1 MIRRVRATDIP
12 RRIPRIKLPEEYFR
26 LPDEGARRWM
36 IKYARKNYWRVNS
49 LCELRDLIQDGWL
62 CYMVCLRRYPDA
74 KNISHLMRLFQ
85 VTYINHIH
93 DLSKH
98 QSRMLSFIDP
108 NAIVDDTEKFMDPR
122 DAEQGDAYII
132 PNSAPWYVHAF
143 LRLLCSPDGAKQL
156 RRPYRVRL
164 SGVREETHSRL
175 CRLIGADPE
184 STPEL
189 PAALETYFA
198 SV

>member
-1 MIRRVRATDIP
+1 
-12 RRIPRIKLPEEYFR
+12 
-26 LPDEGARRWM
+26 M
-36 IKYARKNYWRVNS
+36 IKYARKNLWRVS
-49 LCELRDLIQDGWL
+49 TLRDIDDLLQDGWL
-62 CYMVCLRRYPDA
+62 CYMTCMRRYPQANDLP
-74 KNISHLMRLFQ
+74 HLMRLFQ

-93 DLSKH
+93 DLSKE
-98 QSRMLSFIDP
+98 QSRMLSFTDP
-108 NAIVDDTEKFMDPR
+108 NAIIDETEKFMDPR

-143 LRLLCSPDGAKQL
+143 LRLLCSAEGPRDL

-175 CRLIGADPE
+175 CRMIGADPE
-184 STPEL
+184 QTPEL
-189 PAALETYFA
+189 PGALENYFA